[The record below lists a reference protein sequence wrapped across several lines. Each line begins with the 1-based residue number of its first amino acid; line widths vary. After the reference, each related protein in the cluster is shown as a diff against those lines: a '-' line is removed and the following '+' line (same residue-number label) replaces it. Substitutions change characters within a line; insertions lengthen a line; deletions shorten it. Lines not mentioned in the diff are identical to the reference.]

1 MKAVWLAMAALVC
14 AGGIAVAGPAPGG
27 GMEIQLAGI
36 QLGKPAVTVVKAYG
50 NPRRVQVGTVT
61 APGQSGGAGGAG
73 MPGMPGGEMGGMP
86 GGAPRVTTL
95 IPWQYAP
102 GAATRI
108 IGPHGVTDV
117 FEIEEEGGDVVTR
130 VHNPSMG
137 APGMPGPEMGGMPGA
152 PSQPAQAPQ
161 TIHWI
166 YEREREGVVYVFG
179 FDEEGTVVAITVGD
193 GLEDSV
199 NRGGTR
205 RPFAGARTSRG
216 IKLGDPFR
224 EVIRAYGYPETQ
236 QNAGDEVV
244 LTYYEKAGVAF
255 SMKQGVM
262 RVTSIT
268 IRDMGAH

>member
-1 MKAVWLAMAALVC
+1 MKALWLAMAALLG
-14 AGGIAVAGPAPGG
+14 ASGIAVAGPAPGG
-27 GMEIQLAGI
+27 GMETQLAGI
-36 QLGKPAVTVVKAYG
+36 QLGKSAVTVVQAYG

-86 GGAPRVTTL
+86 GGAP
-95 IPWQYAP
+95 PM
-102 GAATRI
+102 
-108 IGPHGVTDV
+108 
-117 FEIEEEGGDVVTR
+117 GG
-130 VHNPSMG
+130 
-137 APGMPGPEMGGMPGA
+137 PGMPGPEMGGMPGGS
-152 PSQPAQAPQ
+152 PQPAQTHQ

>member
-1 MKAVWLAMAALVC
+1 MANEVRAMKAVWLAMAALVC

-86 GGAPRVTTL
+86 GGAP
-95 IPWQYAP
+95 P
-102 GAATRI
+102 
-108 IGPHGVTDV
+108 
-117 FEIEEEGGDVVTR
+117 
-130 VHNPSMG
+130 MG